1 MCEKPGFLKLLHKNK
16 KSTSEQMWKKAYLRG
31 LLQLVVWPASH
42 FLFSPLPHRP
52 PFIPLSPDAISR
64 GQQAGCSVVATAWL
78 GQSPRLGKR
87 GRRQSGGLSPRFC
100 CFNLFLPMTCMSH
113 GSRVQPRG
121 HLWDPGEEGRCRM
134 VTQASRRQDSATHP
148 TAPLSLALPCR
159 PRLCRCSAYVG
170 GWLRCLLGT
179 TPGTHCPQR
188 EELQAPAPAPC
199 SFRDLGDIFTSF

>member
-1 MCEKPGFLKLLHKNK
+1 
-16 KSTSEQMWKKAYLRG
+16 MWKKAYLRG

-148 TAPLSLALPCR
+148 TAPLSLALPLPPQAVQVFC
-159 PRLCRCSAYVG
+159 LCGRVAALPPGDNSGDALPTAG
-170 GWLRCLLGT
+170 GAAGPSPGPLLFQGPGRHFHFFLNQKKKIMLSSQNKKF
-179 TPGTHCPQR
+179 TP
-188 EELQAPAPAPC
+188 
-199 SFRDLGDIFTSF
+199 